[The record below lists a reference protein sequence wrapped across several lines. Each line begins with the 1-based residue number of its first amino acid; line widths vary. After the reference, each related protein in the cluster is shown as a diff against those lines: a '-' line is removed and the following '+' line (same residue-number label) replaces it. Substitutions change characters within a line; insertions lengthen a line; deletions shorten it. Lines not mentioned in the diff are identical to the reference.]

1 MKDYE
6 FDKVLQKF
14 EMIETSIKHQ
24 SLYVHKAFEM
34 LGRLETITNEMQANF
49 RGKGVEIDLRLNE
62 IENCFKAVRESG
74 RTGKIEEPKLSWWKR
89 ILKKRIKK

>member
-1 MKDYE
+1 
-6 FDKVLQKF
+6 
-14 EMIETSIKHQ
+14 
-24 SLYVHKAFEM
+24 
-34 LGRLETITNEMQANF
+34 MQANF

-89 ILKKRIKK
+89 ILKKRIEK